1 MQVTRQ
7 TLLAAASI
15 AALVGGATKSPD
27 LAFVTFGGDTTT
39 RQRLEGLSER
49 PSFDEIVQALDI
61 PEDAVVMLEGLAN
74 SGISVGTLNK
84 AVEQIQFSRKERDE
98 RIAREARLNQAKAR
112 GNESSYTSES
122 FNLDTQ
128 AGVENAIKAVARA
141 LKSKGFDLSALLS

>member
-15 AALVGGATKSPD
+15 AALAGGATQSPD
-27 LAFVTFGGDTTT
+27 LAFVTFGGDSAT
-39 RQRLEGLSER
+39 RERLGNLSER

-61 PEDAVVMLEGLAN
+61 PEDALPMLQGLAN

-84 AVEQIQFSRKERDE
+84 AVEQIRFSRKERDE
-98 RIAREARLNQAKAR
+98 RIAREARLSQAQAR
-112 GNESSYTSES
+112 GNESSYTGEP

-128 AGVENAIKAVARA
+128 EGVKNAITAVARA